1 MQTLEDRPS
10 NSGAD
15 GDSLIVAATHLITP
29 PLNGQI
35 LPGVTRDSLLT
46 LARAHAAG
54 STVLAGFPPS
64 GLVVEEREFS
74 LTDLKAWSASGSLL
88 ECFGAGTAAVLQPI
102 SRIGIPD
109 AEGNIVDIHIPVGEA
124 GIGPIAQGLHQR
136 MSAIQTGTIEGPAGW
151 KVSCH

>member
-1 MQTLEDRPS
+1 VL
-10 NSGAD
+10 
-15 GDSLIVAATHLITP
+15 VATHLITP

-54 STVLAGFPPS
+54 SIALAGLPPS
-64 GLVVEEREFS
+64 NLVVEEREFT
-74 LTDLKAWSASGSLL
+74 LADLEAWSASGSLL

-109 AEGNIVDIHIPVGEA
+109 AEGNVVDIHISVGEA
-124 GIGPIAQGLHQR
+124 GIGPIAESLHQR
-136 MSAIQTGTIEGPAGW
+136 MSAIQTGTVEGPAGW
-151 KVSCH
+151 KVLCH